1 MIGWTMLHSW
11 FKMAL
16 FYDVKG
22 GKRLNISRLDFSN
35 ISHTITRSYLITMQ
49 LQLVTELII
58 SSSNRIDFP
67 QGISINAKL
76 DDIYEYYVLGQVMK
90 SL

>member
-1 MIGWTMLHSW
+1 
-11 FKMAL
+11 
-16 FYDVKG
+16 
-22 GKRLNISRLDFSN
+22 
-35 ISHTITRSYLITMQ
+35 MQ

-67 QGISINAKL
+67 QGIRINAKL